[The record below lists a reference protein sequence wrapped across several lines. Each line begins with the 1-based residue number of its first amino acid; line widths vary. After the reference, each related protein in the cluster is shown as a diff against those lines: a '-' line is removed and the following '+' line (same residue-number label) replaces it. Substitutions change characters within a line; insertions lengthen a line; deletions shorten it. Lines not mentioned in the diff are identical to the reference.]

1 MPQRRPKK
9 MLLAAT
15 ALVCGP
21 LELACHQ
28 QPDPLPGNP
37 KGSVYD
43 QHAVVVPDAGA
54 SADGAAPDPE
64 RDDAGSDAAA
74 QPDGGP
80 LPTLKVAPD
89 VSRPEKPYVRSNPKG
104 SHYDHGSAVVPT
116 KPTMPANPKGSHYDA
131 GSARKKVP
139 TGR

>member
-1 MPQRRPKK
+1 

-43 QHAVVVPDAGA
+43 NRAVVIPDAA
-54 SADGAAPDPE
+54 TS
-64 RDDAGSDAAA
+64 AGSAAVDAAGGDDGSTVEPPA
-74 QPDGGP
+74 SSDGGAIQ
-80 LPTLKVAPD
+80 TLKADP
-89 VSRPEKPYVRSNPKG
+89 SAARPPKPYVRSNPKG
-104 SHYDHGSAVVPT
+104 SLYDDSAAVVPP

-131 GSARKKVP
+131 GAARKKP
-139 TGR
+139 PQDR